1 MLARRKRAQAAAVSQ
16 ISDDLQ
22 RLRADIVRLAED
34 VGSSLTVTGDD
45 ALSEVKTQIR
55 QLKDSM
61 DAIISDV
68 GERGREATEVVRGV
82 THDLA
87 ETVEESVR
95 TRPLTVLAIAIGLGF
110 LFGMTLRR

>member
-1 MLARRKRAQAAAVSQ
+1 
-16 ISDDLQ
+16 LQ

-55 QLKDSM
+55 QIKDSM

-68 GERGREATEVVRGV
+68 GEKGREATEAVRDV
-82 THDLA
+82 THDFA

-95 TRPLTVLAIAIGLGF
+95 ARPLTTIAIAIGVGI

>member
-1 MLARRKRAQAAAVSQ
+1 MLARKKRAQAAAVSQ
-16 ISDDLQ
+16 IGDDLQ
-22 RLRADIVRLAED
+22 RLRADLVRLAED
-34 VGSSLTVTGDD
+34 VGSSLTVTSDD

-55 QLKDSM
+55 QIKDSM

-68 GERGREATEVVRGV
+68 GERSREATEVVRGV

-95 TRPLTVLAIAIGLGF
+95 TRPLTVLAIAMGLGV

>member
-1 MLARRKRAQAAAVSQ
+1 MLARKKRAQAAAVSQ
-16 ISDDLQ
+16 IGDDLQ
-22 RLRADIVRLAED
+22 RLRADLVRLAED
-34 VGSSLTVTGDD
+34 VGSSLTVTSDD
-45 ALSEVKTQIR
+45 ALGEVKTQIR
-55 QLKDSM
+55 QIKDSM

-68 GERGREATEVVRGV
+68 GERSREATEVVRGV

-95 TRPLTVLAIAIGLGF
+95 TRPLTVLAIAMGLGV

>member
-1 MLARRKRAQAAAVSQ
+1 MLARKKRAQAAAVSQ
-16 ISDDLQ
+16 IGDDLQ
-22 RLRADIVRLAED
+22 RLRTDIVRLAED

-55 QLKDSM
+55 QIKDSM

-68 GERGREATEVVRGV
+68 GERGQEATEVVRGL

-95 TRPLTVLAIAIGLGF
+95 TRPLTVLAIAIGLGV

>member
-1 MLARRKRAQAAAVSQ
+1 
-16 ISDDLQ
+16 
-22 RLRADIVRLAED
+22 
-34 VGSSLTVTGDD
+34 
-45 ALSEVKTQIR
+45 
-55 QLKDSM
+55 M

-68 GERGREATEVVRGV
+68 GERSREATEVVRGV

-95 TRPLTVLAIAIGLGF
+95 TRPLTVLAIAMGLGV